1 MGNLE
6 RRGRGLNAAHEVWPG
21 CRGCY
26 ILNSLQLQ
34 HFHFFYANFLKIK
47 KKSVP
52 ENFKEI

>member
-6 RRGRGLNAAHEVWPG
+6 RRGRGPNAAHEVWPG